1 MNMIPVTS
9 SNIHSVGYEG
19 TTLAVLFHSGGYMN
33 TMVFLNRYTRL

>member
-19 TTLAVLFHSGGYMN
+19 TTLAVLSIPVVYMN